1 MENISGLG
9 DAMGGGGH
17 ICHGCQQ
24 IQTVSRPA
32 STWFLNNSWQH
43 VPQEITTKHTTNEWH
58 FEPFLYPILNGT
70 TKIDAIPLGSSTPTT
85 YSNWLKTTKSM
96 TQWLN
101 ALTAPVAWWKP
112 PWDITKSPA
121 SHLAWW
127 LAYIIQDDTNSI
139 LLHLKQRM
147 RLLTS
152 SSVKSSPVMM
162 RLRIK
167 RVSPIQVQ
175 NIRRVWFKN
184 DSSISYQSY
193 RSDKHLE
200 DCNEYDRI

>member
-1 MENISGLG
+1 MN
-9 DAMGGGGH
+9 D
-17 ICHGCQQ
+17 
-24 IQTVSRPA
+24 
-32 STWFLNNSWQH
+32 
-43 VPQEITTKHTTNEWH
+43 
-58 FEPFLYPILNGT
+58 ILNHFYT
-70 TKIDAIPLGSSTPTT
+70 QFWMVQRKLMRSPWEAPPQLRTVIDWKQPKP
-85 YSNWLKTTKSM
+85 M